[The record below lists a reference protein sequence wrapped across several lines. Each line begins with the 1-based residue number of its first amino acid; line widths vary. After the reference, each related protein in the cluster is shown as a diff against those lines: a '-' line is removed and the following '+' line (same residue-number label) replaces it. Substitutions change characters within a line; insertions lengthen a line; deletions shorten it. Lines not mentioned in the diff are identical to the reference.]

1 MAGMQKSKSQGE
13 TSKKKKKMDKKT
25 RELKRLS
32 ERIRLLIAERD
43 LLDSSIPI
51 ETVVEQRFD
60 WDTEREHQQIIERV
74 REFRTKG
81 KVNWNSKIERHERS
95 M

>member
-1 MAGMQKSKSQGE
+1 MDKSKR
-13 TSKKKKKMDKKT
+13 K
-25 RELKRLS
+25 LRLLA

-60 WDTEREHQQIIERV
+60 WDTESEHQQLIERV

-81 KVNWNSKIERHERS
+81 KVNWNSKIERHERN